1 MKLLYLANARVPSEK
16 ANALQIVQ
24 NCEAFAEA
32 GAEVTLWA
40 ARRFNPPALRGVR
53 DVWAHYGVRRCFR
66 LRRLPCLDLMPLVP
80 GRSDWPARLIFY
92 LQYATFIL
100 SALVGL
106 AFTRADLIYS
116 RDEQTLLVLSLFKPR
131 RRLVYEAHQRAQGR
145 LGRWLQRQVVRRA
158 GTIVT
163 VTARLAVDLT
173 ALGAD
178 PGRVLVAHDGVRRAR
193 FAGLPDRAAAR
204 AALGWP
210 PGSFIIGYV
219 GQLRTMGMD
228 KGAAALVEAAAR
240 LEGAALALVGG
251 PAAAAEAL
259 RARWLA
265 LGRPADRFVYAGQVA
280 PERVPL
286 HLAALDV
293 GVLPFPWTEHF
304 AYYAS
309 PLKLFEYMAAG
320 CAVVAS
326 DLPSLAEV
334 VEDGE
339 TALLTPPGDVAALAA
354 ALRRL
359 QADPALTARLAANA
373 QARALAAYTWD
384 ARARAILDRAAAALN
399 RPTGTSG

>member
-1 MKLLYLANARVPSEK
+1 MKLLYIANARIPSEK
-16 ANALQIVQ
+16 ANALQIMQ

-40 ARRFNPPALRGVR
+40 ARRFNLPALRGVR
-53 DVWAHYGVRRCFR
+53 DVWAYYGVRRCFR
-66 LRRLPCLDLMPLVP
+66 LRRLPCVDLMPLVP

-106 AFTRADLIYS
+106 VFTRADLIYS
-116 RDEQTLLVLSLFKPR
+116 RDEQTLLALSLFKPR
-131 RRLVYEAHQRAQGR
+131 RLLVYEAHQRAQGR
-145 LGRWLQRQVVRRA
+145 LGRWLQRQVVRRVGMA
-158 GTIVT
+158 AA
-163 VTARLAVDLT
+163 VTARLAADLT

-178 PGRVLVAHDGVRRAR
+178 PARVIVAHDGIRRER

-210 PGSFIIGYV
+210 PQAFIAGYV
-219 GQLRTMGMD
+219 GQLQTMGMD
-228 KGAAALVEAAAR
+228 KGAAMLVEAAAR

-259 RARWLA
+259 RSRWLA
-265 LGRPADRFVYAGQVA
+265 LGGAADGFLYAGQVA

-286 HLAALDV
+286 HLAALDA

-320 CAVVAS
+320 CPVVAS
-326 DLPSLAEV
+326 DLPSIAEV
-334 VEDGE
+334 VADGE
-339 TALLTPPGDVAALAA
+339 TALLVPPGDVDALAA

-359 QADPALTARLAANA
+359 QTDPALAERLAANA

-384 ARARAILDRAAAALN
+384 ARARALLGRAAALR